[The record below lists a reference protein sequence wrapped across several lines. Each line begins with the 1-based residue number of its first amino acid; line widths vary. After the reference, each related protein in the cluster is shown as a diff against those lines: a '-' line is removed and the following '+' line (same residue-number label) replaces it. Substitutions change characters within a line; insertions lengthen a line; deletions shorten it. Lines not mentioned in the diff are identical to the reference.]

1 MDTACEAAAVP
12 AAGENLLGSHID
24 DQARILEFRAADKE
38 GLDGK
43 KDSE

>member
-12 AAGENLLGSHID
+12 AAGDGLLGSHID
-24 DQARILEFRAADKE
+24 DKARILEFRAADKDA
-38 GLDGK
+38 LDGK